1 MPIRK
6 GRLARLSVFENGFLF
21 RKGFRTM
28 EAVVLVVHLLIAVS
42 LIGVVLVQKSE
53 GGGLGIGGSGGGM
66 MSARGSANL
75 LTRATAVLAGVFMLT
90 SLVLAIMA
98 GGQSTPRS
106 IIDSMPPAPQQSVP
120 ADAPPAAP
128 AAPEAPVSK

>member
-1 MPIRK
+1 M
-6 GRLARLSVFENGFLF
+6 FENGFLF

>member
-1 MPIRK
+1 
-6 GRLARLSVFENGFLF
+6 
-21 RKGFRTM
+21 M